1 MESFLRRAT
10 RRQEGSPRERRCRLS
25 ALLEGPNR
33 SSRASAVRTECC
45 ARPTARRTSTL
56 TLPQAQGGAERTAY
70 SQEKKAGAGPQNE
83 ATRIRAKPSEAG
95 RKANAPA
102 LL

>member
-1 MESFLRRAT
+1 MI
-10 RRQEGSPRERRCRLS
+10 PRFRS
-25 ALLEGPNR
+25 KDGALCETDCALHKYPNP
-33 SSRASAVRTECC
+33 S
-45 ARPTARRTSTL
+45 TST
-56 TLPQAQGGAERTAY
+56 GSAERTAY
-70 SQEKKAGAGPQNE
+70 SQEKKVGAGPQNE